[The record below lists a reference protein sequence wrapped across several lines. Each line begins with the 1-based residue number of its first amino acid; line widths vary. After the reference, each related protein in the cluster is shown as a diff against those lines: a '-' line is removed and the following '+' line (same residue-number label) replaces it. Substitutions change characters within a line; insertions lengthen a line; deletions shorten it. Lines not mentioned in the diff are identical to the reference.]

1 MNITDDAAL
10 AREICVRCFGREA
23 LLEPL
28 GGPNNAV
35 FRLRFAEGLHILKLA
50 RSADAGPLRK
60 EHMLL
65 ELLGRH
71 GIPVPRVEHSDL
83 EAKTVGRPF
92 LILASAGELR
102 VADYLQVHTAQSHA
116 LCREMGELLGR
127 IHTLVLSGSG
137 DLQPEG
143 YVPRERGAYLQRLH
157 ALSDWAA
164 AQRLIEPAEAEAFR
178 ALPMPDMS
186 GTNLCHGDFHAVQCI
201 VHEGRVSAVVDW
213 ESAWSGNAAIDF
225 AVTQVYL
232 ESYCPGDLLSA
243 FVAGYLSRR
252 TLPSGYQRD
261 YLPVR
266 MAQALA
272 LMRAMLARGT
282 PEYVARAAEL
292 YRAYLQA
299 WNS

>member
-1 MNITDDAAL
+1 MTTSDNAEL
-10 AREICVRCFGREA
+10 AREICARCFGREA
-23 LLEPL
+23 LIEPL

-35 FRLRFAEGLHILKLA
+35 FRLRFADGVHILKLA
-50 RSADAGPLRK
+50 RDTEARPLRK
-60 EHMLL
+60 EYMLL
-65 ELLGRH
+65 ELLSRY
-71 GIPVPRVEHSDL
+71 GIPVPHVEHSDL
-83 EAKTVGRPF
+83 DAKTLGRPF
-92 LILASAGELR
+92 LILANAGELR
-102 VADYLQVHTAQSHA
+102 VADYLQVHTAQSQA

-143 YVPRERGAYLQRLH
+143 YVPRDPAAYLQRLH
-157 ALSDWAA
+157 ALAGWVAS
-164 AQRLIEPAEAEAFR
+164 QGLIDALEAEAFR

-201 VHEGRVSAVVDW
+201 VHEGRISAVVDW

-232 ESYCPGDLLSA
+232 ESYCPGDLLAS
-243 FVAGYLSRR
+243 FVTGYLSQRA
-252 TLPSGYQRD
+252 LPSGYQRD

-272 LMRAMLARGT
+272 LMRVMLTRGT
-282 PEYVARAAEL
+282 PGYAARAVEL
-292 YRAYLQA
+292 FRAYLQS
-299 WNS
+299 WNG